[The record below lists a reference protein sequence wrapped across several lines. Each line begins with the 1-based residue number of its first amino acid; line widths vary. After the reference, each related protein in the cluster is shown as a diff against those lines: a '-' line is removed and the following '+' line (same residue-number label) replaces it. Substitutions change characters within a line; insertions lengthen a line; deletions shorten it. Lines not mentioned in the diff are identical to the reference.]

1 MSIEELLQQMEE
13 YRSRRKKNDHRPKWL
28 RVFIHQMA
36 EMFEP
41 LAYSGRVGFDCQAG
55 DNGWIV
61 TMYLGTT
68 EIIGGPRDGQIDH
81 VSFRV
86 DLTRLVRQ
94 FKSVE
99 RLEWYSVSNEGDD
112 RFNDSTRSL
121 LSVVGQLDNLQTIQL
136 ELLAT
141 PPKYVESGLKLA
153 ESARGNRSG
162 DHSSDQVGD
171 EADEF

>member
-13 YRSRRKKNDHRPKWL
+13 YRSRRKKADHRPKWL

-36 EMFEP
+36 ELFEP

-86 DLTRLVRQ
+86 DLSRLVRQ
-94 FKSVE
+94 FSSVE

-112 RFNDSTRSL
+112 RFSHSTRSL
-121 LSVVGQLDNLQTIQL
+121 LSVVGELENQQTVHL

-141 PPKYVESGLKLA
+141 PPKYVGSGLKLTQ
-153 ESARGNRSG
+153 SASGNSSG
-162 DHSSDQVGD
+162 GDGPDKVGD
-171 EADEF
+171 EADTF